1 MIILLNT
8 DYIRNPQV
16 EITAIL
22 FTIIC
27 NDGFVQEHGISKGL

>member
-16 EITAIL
+16 EVTAIL
-22 FTIIC
+22 STIIC